1 MHDARM
7 SRGAQRAAHAYIM
20 HIYICTRSVAAVRER
35 ETRGE
40 VAEEEEVV

>member
-1 MHDARM
+1 MTRECQGARREPHTHT
-7 SRGAQRAAHAYIM
+7 SC
-20 HIYICTRSVAAVRER
+20 IYICTRSVAAVRER